1 MTVAA
6 DRGGAVRRGS
16 RWNDPKLRSIL
27 YQVLLLALVVAVG
40 WYLVTNLVENR
51 ESRGIQ
57 TGFGWLD
64 LQAGFA
70 IGESPIEYSP
80 SDTYARAFL
89 VGILN
94 TLEVAALGIVIATV
108 LGTLIGI
115 ARLSSNWLVAQVAT
129 VYVELIRNIPV
140 TVQLLIW
147 AGLIRFVAPPPRQA
161 LEPVPGVFI
170 SNRGVQIPAPVA
182 DPAFVAAGV
191 ALLVGIGAALLVR
204 AWARRRQAATGAQFP
219 SGWVGAALIVGLPV
233 LAWLAWGA
241 PFLLEVPELKGFN
254 FQGGANLSPEF
265 AALLVGLSIYT
276 AAFNAEIVRAGILSV
291 SWGQTEA
298 ARALGLKGGLVMRRI
313 ILPQALRV
321 IVPPTTSQ
329 YLNLTKNSSLA
340 TVIGYPDL
348 VAIGNT
354 ASNQTGRA
362 VEAIAIYMA
371 VYLTISLTISVAMN
385 LYNRAIAL
393 RER

>member
-6 DRGGAVRRGS
+6 HERAAVRRGS
-16 RWNDPKLRSIL
+16 RWNDPGLRAIV
-27 YQVLLLALVVAVG
+27 YQAVLLAVVVGVG
-40 WYLVTNLVENR
+40 WYLVTNLVHNR
-51 ESRGIQ
+51 ESRGIS

-64 LQAGFA
+64 QQAGFA
-70 IGESPIEYSP
+70 IGESAIAYAP

-89 VGILN
+89 VGVLN
-94 TLEVAALGIVIATV
+94 TLEVSVLGIVVATI

-115 ARLSSNWLVAQVAT
+115 ARLSSNWLVAQVAAG
-129 VYVELIRNIPV
+129 YVELIRNIPLA
-140 TVQLLIW
+140 VQLLIW
-147 AGLIRFVAPPPRQA
+147 AGLIRFLAPPPRQA
-161 LEPVPGVFI
+161 LEPIPGVFI
-170 SNRGVQIPAPVA
+170 SNRGIQMPAPVA
-182 DPAFVAAGV
+182 DPAFLAAGV
-191 ALLVGIGAALLVR
+191 GLLVGIALAFVVR
-204 AWARRRQAATGAQFP
+204 RWARRRQDRTGRQFP
-219 SGWVGAALIVGLPV
+219 SGRAAALLVVGVPL
-233 LAWLAWGA
+233 LAWLAFGA
-241 PFLLEVPELKGFN
+241 PVLLEVPQLKGFN
-254 FQGGANLSPEF
+254 FQGGATLSPEF

-276 AAFNAEIVRAGILSV
+276 ASFIAEIVRAGILSV

-298 ARALGLKGGLVMRRI
+298 SRALGLREGVVLRRI

-340 TVIGYPDL
+340 TIIGYPDI

-354 ASNQTGRA
+354 AMNQTGRS
-362 VEAIAIYMA
+362 VEAIAIFMA
-371 VYLTISLTISVAMN
+371 VYLSISLAISVAMN

>member
-6 DRGGAVRRGS
+6 DQGGAVRHGS
-16 RWNDPKLRSIL
+16 RWNDPRLRSIL
-27 YQVLLLALVVAVG
+27 YQVLLLAVVVAVG

-51 ESRGIQ
+51 QSRGIQ

-70 IGESPIEYSP
+70 IGESSIEYSP

-89 VGILN
+89 VGIVN
-94 TLEVAALGIVIATV
+94 TLEVAALGIVIATI
-108 LGTLIGI
+108 LGTLIGV

-129 VYVELIRNIPV
+129 AYVELIRNIPV

-147 AGLIRFVAPPPRQA
+147 AGLIRFVAPAPRQA
-161 LEPVPGVFI
+161 LEPIPGVFI
-170 SNRGVQIPAPVA
+170 SNRGIQIPAPVA
-182 DPAFVAAGV
+182 DPAFAAAGV
-191 ALLVGIGAALLVR
+191 ALIVGIVAALLVR
-204 AWARRRQAATGAQFP
+204 AWARRRQAATGRQFP
-219 SGWVGAALIVGLPV
+219 SGWVGAALIVGLPI

-254 FQGGANLSPEF
+254 FQGGVKLSPEF

-313 ILPQALRV
+313 VLPQALRV

-354 ASNQTGRA
+354 AANQTGRA

-371 VYLTISLTISVAMN
+371 VYLTISLAISVAMN

-393 RER
+393 KER